1 MADRLM
7 ILAIALDDEE
17 ELEDVNDIVIF
28 GTVSTFIRRNLNH
41 SQNFFEVTVPGYFD
55 AEFQGHF
62 RLSRT
67 TAERLARKVVATG
80 HWSSGVT
87 LEE

>member
-28 GTVSTFIRRNLNH
+28 GTVSTFIRRNLNLT
-41 SQNFFEVTVPGYFD
+41 SL
-55 AEFQGHF
+55 
-62 RLSRT
+62 R
-67 TAERLARKVVATG
+67 
-80 HWSSGVT
+80 
-87 LEE
+87 